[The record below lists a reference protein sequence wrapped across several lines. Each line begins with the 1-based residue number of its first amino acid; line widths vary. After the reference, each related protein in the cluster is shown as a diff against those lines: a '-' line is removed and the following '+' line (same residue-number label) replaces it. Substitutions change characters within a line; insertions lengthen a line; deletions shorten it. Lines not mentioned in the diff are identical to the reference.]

1 MFYELLG
8 VGAEASGAEV
18 RGGYRKAAVRLHP
31 DKGGDPALFSK
42 LREAYDTL
50 SHPVRHSHRHSRS
63 ATYTQPQLQ
72 PHTHRHRQHRHRH
85 RHRDSRSTDTAQR
98 RHGHRRTVSLSR
110 SLCLAGELS

>member
-50 SHPVRHSHRHSRS
+50 SNPVRHSHRHRHSTH
-63 ATYTQPQLQ
+63 AAQ
-72 PHTHRHRQHRHRH
+72 HTHSHSYRHTHIDTHSYRHSH
-85 RHRDSRSTDTAQR
+85 TATDTAT
-98 RHGHRRTVSLSR
+98 HT
-110 SLCLAGELS
+110 